1 MDSPRKRFIL
11 KRYLFYKHGKYDSN
25 IDRKDR
31 KENLPFSSSAESNWM
46 KLGLIQDSIET
57 FVDSYFRGNN
67 FMDFQ

>member
-1 MDSPRKRFIL
+1 MVISIER
-11 KRYLFYKHGKYDSN
+11 
-25 IDRKDR
+25 ID
-31 KENLPFSSSAESNWM
+31 ENLPFFSSAESNWM